1 MKLFFKLYDILS
13 GILFLLCVLL
23 AGILFLPQL
32 FGIKN
37 YIVISGS
44 MEPIIHTGS
53 VVYIDEKAQNIE
65 TNDIIAYQ
73 LSDGTKVVHRVIS
86 IDTNQ
91 QVMITKGDAN
101 ETQDLSPVPFS
112 NVMRRFVV
120 AIPYLGFVLAW
131 IKTKQGI
138 LICACGFLLFLSVGF
153 LQSSKKKV
161 F

>member
-53 VVYIDEKAQNIE
+53 VVYIDEKEQNIGI
-65 TNDIIAYQ
+65 NDIIAYQ

-86 IDTNQ
+86 IDT
-91 QVMITKGDAN
+91 KGDAN
-101 ETQDLSPVPFS
+101 ETQDLSPVPFT
-112 NVMRRFVV
+112 NVMGRFVV